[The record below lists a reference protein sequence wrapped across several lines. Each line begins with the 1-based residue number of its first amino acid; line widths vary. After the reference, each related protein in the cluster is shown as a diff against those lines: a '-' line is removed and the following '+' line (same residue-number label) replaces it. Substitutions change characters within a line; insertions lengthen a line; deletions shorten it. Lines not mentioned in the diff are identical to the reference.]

1 MFNTNPNGHEQGHMM
16 NEQYDIPGFSKQT
29 EIIEVDGKW
38 YLVLK
43 EVEKNEDEDEDVA
56 MN

>member
-1 MFNTNPNGHEQGHMM
+1 MFNTNPNGHEQGHMI
-16 NEQYDIPGFSKQT
+16 NEHYDIPGFSNQT
-29 EIIEVDGKW
+29 EIIEVDGKR

-43 EVEKNEDEDEDVA
+43 EVDWNEAEDEDVA